1 MTQRTTQQ
9 NRSLHRWFRLVAE
22 QLADQDYDF
31 REVRVEI
38 RPSEHLVKEY
48 MFRPVAKALYG
59 KESTADLSTGEVA
72 EVYEHLNRLL
82 ADRFGIHVPFP
93 SEDELS
99 EAQRDPSR

>member
-38 RPSEHLVKEY
+38 RPSEHLVKEL
-48 MFRPVAKALYG
+48 MWIPVQKALYG
-59 KESTADLSTGEVA
+59 TEHTSELEKLQVSD
-72 EVYEHLNRLL
+72 VYDHLNRLL
-82 ADRFGIHVPFP
+82 GDRFGIHVPWP
-93 SEDELS
+93 SEDEH
-99 EAQRDPSR
+99 D

>member
-99 EAQRDPSR
+99 EGQRE